1 MTHPELSSLTEQL
14 VTPPPLTLWN
24 SSLFSRIAW
33 LPSIFCWLKQKG
45 QHNKNIHMKND
56 KMIGSG
62 LSDYSSLDCF
72 CLYIYT
78 TICIYFGRHYVWWP
92 YDSNLGSSPFAYF
105 FSFCAF
111 LTWTDPNL
119 SRESWI
125 DSDSCTSPSNS
136 LILTT
141 FCPNLFSLYFINNFI
156 PFFVR

>member
-92 YDSNLGSSPFAYF
+92 YDSNLGSSPTFMKKNKAIKQPIF
-105 FSFCAF
+105 FLSKLFSFNFCFFFF
-111 LTWTDPNL
+111 LL
-119 SRESWI
+119 
-125 DSDSCTSPSNS
+125 C
-136 LILTT
+136 
-141 FCPNLFSLYFINNFI
+141 LFDLDRSKFVQRVLDRLRLLYFPI
-156 PFFVR
+156 